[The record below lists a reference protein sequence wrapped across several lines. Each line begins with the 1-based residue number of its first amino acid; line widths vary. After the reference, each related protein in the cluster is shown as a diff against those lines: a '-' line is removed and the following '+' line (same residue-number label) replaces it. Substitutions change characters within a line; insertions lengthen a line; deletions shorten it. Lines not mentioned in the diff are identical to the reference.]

1 MPTLEKALVPRDTAN
16 HSAHQD
22 ATRATHYPFSLPLKA
37 RKSLPACPFLFSARR
52 LPNRRVTPGTLEK
65 PFAPSRRNPCETTGR
80 RAARPACVEASA
92 RRRLRTRKWRMI
104 DKAKH
109 HKNLEREIFI
119 PRREG
124 DGLKIRVE
132 MWTKGEDAK
141 EYETGEDER
150 GRKVGRQDDD
160 CSQYP

>member
-1 MPTLEKALVPRDTAN
+1 
-16 HSAHQD
+16 
-22 ATRATHYPFSLPLKA
+22 
-37 RKSLPACPFLFSARR
+37 
-52 LPNRRVTPGTLEK
+52 
-65 PFAPSRRNPCETTGR
+65 
-80 RAARPACVEASA
+80 
-92 RRRLRTRKWRMI
+92 MI
-104 DKAKH
+104 DKAKQ

-124 DGLKIRVE
+124 DGLKIRVK

-141 EYETGEDER
+141 EYENGEDER